1 MATKLLDTTFLIH
14 HWAGRDSVA
23 TYLEAQPA
31 ETEYV
36 TTTINLKEIAVGRK
50 LVDAFD
56 PVEIRSQF
64 EWVRVVPIDQEIA
77 WETAALES
85 RLYQMDTVNRDRINA
100 LAADAIIAGAAVAL
114 DATVVSNDVDDFRE
128 LGVPVEAYE

>member
-36 TTTINLKEIAVGRK
+36 TTTINLREIAVGRK